1 MSVPQRAQGNALFQM
16 ILDDEDIPENF
27 DQDTTV
33 VNVSDNSSEKE
44 PFVNKPFMSESST
57 LENLI
62 SKISKT
68 VKLINNPYQFNN
80 PPQNFNLLSL
90 VESYQLG
97 MENIHIKKN
106 QMVAEIFLRPDIGRD
121 FIVSQIENSL
131 NSIFPNCSKLKKSPS
146 LTISLNENYV
156 DGETSSLNNEDNKIM
171 DWIQFNHIKNISE
184 TYLFSDCS
192 FDLTIYISVNQKLQR
207 VALMLLEP
215 LESSILID
223 QSKTYR
229 LFI

>member
-1 MSVPQRAQGNALFQM
+1 MSVPQRAQGNVLFQM
-16 ILDDEDIPENF
+16 ILDDEDIPEIF
-27 DQDTTV
+27 DQDTNV
-33 VNVSDNSSEKE
+33 VNVSDSSEKE
-44 PFVNKPFMSESST
+44 PFVNKPFISESSG
-57 LENLI
+57 LENFI

-68 VKLINNPYQFNN
+68 VKFINNPYQFNN
-80 PPQNFNLLSL
+80 PPHNFNLLSL
-90 VESYQLG
+90 VDSYQLG
-97 MENIHIKKN
+97 MENIQIKKN

-131 NSIFPNCSKLKKSPS
+131 HSIFPNCSKMKKSHS
-146 LTISLNENYV
+146 LTISLKENSV
-156 DGETSSLNNEDNKIM
+156 DGETSSLNNEDNNIL
-171 DWIQFNHIKNISE
+171 DWIQFNHIKNTSE

-215 LESSILID
+215 LESTILID
-223 QSKTYR
+223 QSKTHR